1 MRRTARHGAAALVW
15 GLLLGLGGCSAT
27 DWNLMAW
34 MNPQP
39 TPNPSGEATPAE
51 SIAELRR
58 LAQSAAKES
67 PEEQQ
72 RMSALLAQSL
82 RNELD
87 PLVRAQTVRTL
98 GAYRTTSADVGLVA
112 GLADTDSDVRI
123 AACETWGKRGGA
135 EAAKRLT
142 EIVATDTDIDV
153 RLAATR
159 GLGMVG
165 DASAIE
171 GLSLALDDPNPAMQ
185 YRAVRSLE
193 KVTGRYHGQDV
204 AAWKADLE
212 DGQVDPPSLAERLR
226 QLF

>member
-1 MRRTARHGAAALVW
+1 MRQTARHGAAALAL
-15 GLLLGLGGCSAT
+15 GLPLVLGGCSAT
-27 DWNLMAW
+27 DWNLVAW
-34 MNPQP
+34 VNPQP

-58 LAQSAAKES
+58 LADAAPKET
-67 PEEQQ
+67 PAERE

-87 PLVRAQTVRTL
+87 PLVRAQTIRTL
-98 GAYRTTSADVGLVA
+98 GAYRTTTADVGLVA
-112 GLADTDSDVRI
+112 GLADTDSGVRT
-123 AACETWGKRGGA
+123 AACETWGKRGGP
-135 EAAKRLT
+135 EAARRLA
-142 EIVATDTDIDV
+142 EVVASDTDIDV

-165 DASAIE
+165 DPSAIE

-185 YRAVRSLE
+185 HRAVRSLE

-212 DGQVDPPSLAERLR
+212 DGQTDPPSIAERLR
-226 QLF
+226 NLF